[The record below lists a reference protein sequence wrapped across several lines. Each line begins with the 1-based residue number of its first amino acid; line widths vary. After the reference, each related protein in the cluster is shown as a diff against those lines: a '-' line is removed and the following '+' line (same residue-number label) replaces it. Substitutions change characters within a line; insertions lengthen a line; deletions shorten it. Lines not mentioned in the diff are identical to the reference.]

1 LVLPQGK
8 IFFADLKRVIELV
21 GENISDAEIEEMIK
35 EVSPP
40 TQEPDPMLAR
50 LRRHWGGM
58 RYAAMATMHVTQRPL
73 RLFLNQ
79 SESPSARLP

>member
-1 LVLPQGK
+1 LHRCILVLPQGK

-40 TQEPDPMLAR
+40 TQEPDAVQAR
-50 LRRHWGGM
+50 LQRATLHSPGAGLAYTAQHARTRRW
-58 RYAAMATMHVTQRPL
+58 RPCM
-73 RLFLNQ
+73 
-79 SESPSARLP
+79 

>member
-1 LVLPQGK
+1 MLQRCILFSPQGK

-40 TQEPDPMLAR
+40 TQEPDAVQAR
-50 LRRHWGGM
+50 LQR
-58 RYAAMATMHVTQRPL
+58 ATLH
-73 RLFLNQ
+73 
-79 SESPSARLP
+79 SPGAGLA

>member
-1 LVLPQGK
+1 MLQRCILFSPQGK

-40 TQEPDPMLAR
+40 TQGPD
-50 LRRHWGGM
+50 GGAG
-58 RYAAMATMHVTQRPL
+58 AAAACAIHGTACEDGTIAATHVTQRRSLQP
-73 RLFLNQ
+73 
-79 SESPSARLP
+79 E